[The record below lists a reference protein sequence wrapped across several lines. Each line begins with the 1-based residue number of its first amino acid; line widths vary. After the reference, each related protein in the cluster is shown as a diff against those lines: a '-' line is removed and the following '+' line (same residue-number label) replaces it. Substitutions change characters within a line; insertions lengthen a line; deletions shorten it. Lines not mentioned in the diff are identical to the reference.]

1 VTQCALRLA
10 SLTFV
15 RPGELRK
22 AEWREVNL
30 ATAEWRISRE
40 RMKMRRPHIVPLA
53 TQAVVILRELEPLTG
68 DGKYLFPSER
78 TRARPMSDNT
88 VNAALRRLGYPKEE
102 MTGHGF
108 RGTASTLLNEQGW
121 SPDAIERQL
130 AHSEQ
135 NKIRGA

>member
-68 DGKYLFPSER
+68 DGKYLFPSDR

-135 NKIRGA
+135 NQIRGA